1 MGDDLIDE
9 EETSAVT
16 DMRSLWGKMDRR
28 TRRMIKGQE
37 TTQDELADVKTEVV
51 RTNTRLD
58 AQSERTTSLEGFI
71 REGHMCQRG
80 EDFREL
86 RDTSRDVLSA
96 IQGLS
101 TDAAST
107 QGVAQRA
114 SEDVTRLAGE
124 LKDSAD
130 ELRQEEIDRAQA
142 RSQAKLA
149 RAKEL
154 RGARRTTFGTAVAAL
169 LVIVL
174 AAFSSVWYIGHLD
187 ERDKQQNDRQDAAT
201 KALKTQV
208 GTIETK
214 INKLPTSE
222 QITSLTKEVRNATS
236 VESGPDHDGWFFV
249 RSQGAQR
256 RFCREQNP
264 RQLTLLPPSVQSA
277 CRVLHP

>member
-1 MGDDLIDE
+1 MSEDLIDE

-37 TTQDELADVKTEVV
+37 DTQEELGEVKTAVAT
-51 RTNTRLD
+51 TNTRLD
-58 AQSERTTSLEGFI
+58 AQRERTDSLEGFI

-80 EDFREL
+80 EDFQEL
-86 RDTSRDVLSA
+86 RQSSRDVLSA

-107 QGVAQRA
+107 QGVAHRA

-130 ELRQEEIDRAQA
+130 EMRQAA
-142 RSQAKLA
+142 AT
-149 RAKEL
+149 RAKERTKASAGRAKEM
-154 RGARRTTFGTAVAAL
+154 RGARRTTVGTIVAAL
-169 LVIVL
+169 LVLIL

-187 ERDKQQNDRQDAAT
+187 ERDKQQNTRQDAAT
-201 KALKTQV
+201 TALKTQV

-214 INKLPTSE
+214 ISKLPTSK
-222 QITSLTKEVRNATS
+222 QITDLTKEVRNATS

-249 RSQGAQR
+249 RSQGSQR

-277 CRVLHP
+277 CRVLRP

>member
-1 MGDDLIDE
+1 MSEDLIDE

-37 TTQDELADVKTEVV
+37 DTQEELADVKTEVV

-86 RDTSRDVLSA
+86 RDTSRDVLQA
-96 IQGLS
+96 IQSLS

-130 ELRQEEIDRAQA
+130 NLRQEEAGRAQA
-142 RSQAKLA
+142 RSQAKID
-149 RAKEL
+149 RAKEM
-154 RGARRTTFGTAVAAL
+154 RGARRTTVSTAVGAL
-169 LVIVL
+169 LVLVL
-174 AAFSSVWYIGHLD
+174 AAGSSVWYIGHLD

-201 KALKTQV
+201 TALKTQV

-222 QITSLTKEVRNATS
+222 QITSLTKEVRLATS
-236 VESGPDHDGWFFV
+236 EPANSDHEGWFFV
-249 RSQGAQR
+249 KSQSSQR
-256 RFCREQNP
+256 RFCREQRP
-264 RQLTLLPPSVQSA
+264 TQLKLLPPSVLSA
-277 CRVLHP
+277 CRVLRR